1 MDRRWVTQTMG
12 KVQSSNVNN
21 VDRQCKS
28 GYNFFFEG
36 YFAVVVF
43 FLARNKQN
51 NDVAMML
58 ANEKQQQQ
66 YKNCINRQKIVKN
79 LGLIFLAVFCL
90 FIMLFFLFIRR
101 AFGKMLPLL
110 KSVRKRQLREKLNG
124 LIF

>member
-1 MDRRWVTQTMG
+1 MG
-12 KVQSSNVNN
+12 KAQSSNVNN

-43 FLARNKQN
+43 F
-51 NDVAMML
+51 

-79 LGLIFLAVFCL
+79 LGLIFGG
-90 FIMLFFLFIRR
+90 FLFVYNVVFFVVYK
-101 AFGKMLPLL
+101 ASFWKNA
-110 KSVRKRQLREKLNG
+110 SVIEKCQKTPTKG
-124 LIF
+124 EIEWPYFLIYF

>member
-1 MDRRWVTQTMG
+1 MDIRLVIQTMG

-43 FLARNKQN
+43 FAHNKQN
-51 NDVAMML
+51 DDVAMRL

-79 LGLIFLAVFCL
+79 LGLIFWRFLFVYNVVFFCL
-90 FIMLFFLFIRR
+90 
-101 AFGKMLPLL
+101 
-110 KSVRKRQLREKLNG
+110 
-124 LIF
+124 